1 MGETVSMFEP
11 CNLEGAHVRLE
22 PLALRHVDGL
32 VAAATGDRSSF
43 GYTLVPDD
51 QASMTA
57 YVEEALAH
65 AARGSQVPFA
75 TISIALDCVV
85 GSTRFY
91 ELDPWDWTAL
101 APGARPVQ
109 RVGLVDRASIG
120 HTWIGPVAQRTPVNT
135 EAKLLMLGHAF
146 EVWGV
151 RAVRIQTDAR
161 NERSRVAI
169 ARLGCSLDG
178 VLRADRPATDG
189 TVRHSAI
196 FSMLATE
203 WPAARRQLAERLRR

>member
-1 MGETVSMFEP
+1 MFELVT
-11 CNLEGAHVRLE
+11 LEGAHVRLE
-22 PLALRHVDGL
+22 PLSLRHVDGL
-32 VAAATGDRSSF
+32 LAAATGDRSTF

-51 QASMTA
+51 RASMTA
-57 YVEEALAH
+57 YVEDALAH

-75 TISIALDCVV
+75 TVSIALDCVV

-101 APGARPVQ
+101 APGAQPVA
-109 RVGLVDRASIG
+109 RVGPIDRASIG
-120 HTWIGPVAQRTPVNT
+120 HTWIGPDAQRTPVNT

-146 EVWGV
+146 DVWGV

-161 NERSRVAI
+161 NERSRAAI

-189 TVRHSAI
+189 TVRHSAM

-203 WPAARRQLAERLRR
+203 WPVARRRLVERLER

>member
-75 TISIALDCVV
+75 TVSIALDRVV

-101 APGARPVQ
+101 APGARPVA
-109 RVGLVDRASIG
+109 RMGPVDRASIG

-203 WPAARRQLAERLRR
+203 WPAARRQLAERLGR